1 MLAAA
6 VAESLDVMRDEGWRR
21 THLADLIARLK
32 STMAESGA
40 GLAPSDTPIQPL
52 IVGSNAAALDLAGR
66 LRERGIL
73 VPAIRPPT
81 VPEGTARLRVSLS
94 AAHSLEE
101 VGQLALALA
110 GLRQGQTAETFVHR

>member
-6 VAESLDVMRDEGWRR
+6 VEASLQLIRKEEWRR
-21 THLADLIARLK
+21 ERLRALTASLK
-32 STMAESGA
+32 QALSGSDVA
-40 GLAPSDTPIQPL
+40 PSPSDTPIQPL
-52 IVGSNAAALDLAGR
+52 VLGANARALGASAV

-94 AAHSLEE
+94 AAHTERDVADL
-101 VGQLALALA
+101 VAALREACPS
-110 GLRQGQTAETFVHR
+110 GAEAHA